1 MYSRAFKRFDD
12 QRHYYHTL
20 GIGASGLA
28 YGLQVLWIVVLLFW
42 SELVI
47 LTACMMLT
55 CYVVCNTH
63 LQQRT
68 YCVSLISLLKF
79 LKPILCGQVVA
90 NYRRLASFWP
100 FVPNRTIP
108 LQYMCW
114 VNLLYNQVVMP
125 EVSFSGHMSG
135 ILAGLVH
142 VFLPKAGRSFKVNF
156 PSCIAD

>member
-20 GIGASGLA
+20 GIGASDLA
-28 YGLQVLWIVVLLFW
+28 FGLQVLWIVVLLFW

-55 CYVVCNTH
+55 CCVVCNTH

-68 YCVSLISLLKF
+68 HCVSLISLLKF

-90 NYRRLASFWP
+90 DYRRLASFGLLCQTAP
-100 FVPNRTIP
+100 YLSSTVLGELA
-108 LQYMCW
+108 LQ
-114 VNLLYNQVVMP
+114 P
-125 EVSFSGHMSG
+125 
-135 ILAGLVH
+135 
-142 VFLPKAGRSFKVNF
+142 GRDARS
-156 PSCIAD
+156 